1 MIVGGLFLAFFG
13 NKFVNFVIG
22 LVGFIASSVVLLYVA
37 MWLVEATNKTPKDWV
52 IWTVLAV
59 CLILG
64 VGIGFLLVKS
74 RKVGIAIMAGWG
86 GATLGFILTTT
97 FVVESTAAYWGIIV
111 ACAIVAAFFAFKTE
125 KLVIMLATA
134 LLGAYLSIRGI
145 SMYAG
150 GFPNESA
157 LHAELQAGVI
167 TWDTFPKTYYAYFAG
182 IFVLSG
188 ISFWYQRKHN
198 KNEHKY

>member
-1 MIVGGLFLAFFG
+1 
-13 NKFVNFVIG
+13 
-22 LVGFIASSVVLLYVA
+22 
-37 MWLVEATNKTPKDWV
+37 
-52 IWTVLAV
+52 
-59 CLILG
+59 
-64 VGIGFLLVKS
+64 
-74 RKVGIAIMAGWG
+74 MAGWG

-97 FVVESTAAYWGIIV
+97 FVIESTAAYWGIIV

-134 LLGAYLSIRGI
+134 LLGAYLCIRGI

-150 GFPNESA
+150 GFPNEAA
-157 LHAELQAGVI
+157 LHSELQAGVI

-198 KNEHKY
+198 KNEHY